1 MKLAVVGLGLIG
13 GSFYKA
19 SLAAGHSVVGLH
31 HGETAG
37 LASAELVLV
46 CLPPEAIVPWIR
58 AHAGDFRDGA
68 TVVDICGVKRPVM
81 DGVAAIP
88 KAGWRFVGGH
98 PMAGREVSGYENSTA
113 DLFRGASMI
122 LTPPDG
128 VPTDVLDGLR
138 DYFASVGFH
147 ETVVTTPAHH
157 DEMIAFTSQL
167 CHVIAT
173 TYARDPRVRDAV
185 GFSAGSYANMTR
197 IATQDAAVW
206 RALYSENR
214 TALVGVLDDFLARLQ
229 DFRNAVAADDAP
241 EVERLIREGAAAKR
255 QELLDRQRGDD
266 HICHSTKMRY
276 G

>member
-1 MKLAVVGLGLIG
+1 MNVAVVGLGLIG
-13 GSFYKA
+13 GSFFKA
-19 SLAAGHSVVGLH
+19 SQAAGHAVVGLH
-31 HGETAG
+31 HGETEG

-58 AHAGDFRDGA
+58 AQADLFRAGA
-68 TVVDICGVKRPVM
+68 TVVDICGVKRSVM

-88 KAGWRFVGGH
+88 KRGWHFVGGH
-98 PMAGREVSGYENSTA
+98 PMAGREVSGYANSTA
-113 DLFRGASMI
+113 DLFRGASMV

-128 VPTDVLDGLR
+128 VPASVLDALR
-138 DYFASVGFH
+138 GYFASVGFH
-147 ETVVTTPAHH
+147 ETVVTTPARH

-206 RALYSENR
+206 RALYAENR
-214 TALVGVLDDFLARLQ
+214 DTLVGVIDGFLTRLGE
-229 DFRNAVAADDAP
+229 FRDAIAAGDAP
-241 EVERLIREGAAAKR
+241 TVERIIQEGTAAKR
-255 QELLDRQRGDD
+255 QELLERRRGDEALQA
-266 HICHSTKMRY
+266 
-276 G
+276 

>member
-1 MKLAVVGLGLIG
+1 MNVAVVGLGLIG

-19 SLAAGHSVVGLH
+19 SLAAGHAVSGLH
-31 HGETAG
+31 HGESDG
-37 LASAELVLV
+37 LSSAELVLV
-46 CLPPEAIVPWIR
+46 CLPPEAIVPWIG
-58 AHAGDFRDGA
+58 AHAGDFRAGA

-88 KAGWRFVGGH
+88 KGGWHFVGGH

-128 VPTDVLDGLR
+128 VPAPVLEMLR
-138 DYFASVGFH
+138 GYFASVGFH
-147 ETVVTTPAHH
+147 ETVVTTPERH
-157 DEMIAFTSQL
+157 DDMIAFTSQL

-173 TYARDPRVRDAV
+173 TYARDRRVVDAV

-214 TALVGVLDDFLARLQ
+214 VALVGVLDDFMARFAA
-229 DFRNAVAADDAP
+229 FRDAIAADDAAA
-241 EVERLIREGAAAKR
+241 VERFICEGTLAKR
-255 QELLDRQRGDD
+255 QELNERQRGDE
-266 HICHSTKMRY
+266 CNERLS
-276 G
+276 